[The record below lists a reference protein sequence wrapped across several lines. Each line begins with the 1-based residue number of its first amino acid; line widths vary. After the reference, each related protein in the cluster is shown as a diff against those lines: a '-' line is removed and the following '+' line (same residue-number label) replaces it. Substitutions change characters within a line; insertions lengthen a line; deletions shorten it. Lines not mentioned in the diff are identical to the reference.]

1 MKELFRMLAEY
12 SLCGIC
18 LIQDDRFQY
27 VNPAMATMFGYT
39 VEEVL
44 QRCGPLDLVCPDDR
58 PLVAENIRRRLEDEG
73 EEAHYQS
80 RALCKED
87 SVFLS
92 TYRAVG
98 LSTGARLP

>member
-1 MKELFRMLAEY
+1 MRFTEISLFDATNMLRAR
-12 SLCGIC
+12 G
-18 LIQDDRFQY
+18 
-27 VNPAMATMFGYT
+27 A
-39 VEEVL
+39 
-44 QRCGPLDLVCPDDR
+44 LVCPDDR
-58 PLVAENIRRRLEDEG
+58 PIVAENFRNRVEDEA

-87 SVFLS
+87 SMFLS